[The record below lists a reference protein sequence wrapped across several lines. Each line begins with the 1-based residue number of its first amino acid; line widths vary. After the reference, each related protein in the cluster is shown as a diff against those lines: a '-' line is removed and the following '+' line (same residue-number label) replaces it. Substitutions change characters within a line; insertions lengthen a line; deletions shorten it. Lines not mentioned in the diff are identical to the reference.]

1 MAFSC
6 GRIRTLLSCDHVIYP
21 ADNFKTGHLCY
32 HNRDA
37 FLPSLIQSIG
47 SRLATLNQDDSGM
60 VLQAGN
66 RNDILVYLP
75 GYPKIPFFAVGHDIA
90 QQVAYISSQNLI
102 GEPFFTGDNL

>member
-60 VLQAGN
+60 
-66 RNDILVYLP
+66 
-75 GYPKIPFFAVGHDIA
+75 A